1 MTAADPMMAPAIA
14 AHLAL
19 QAAVDVTP
27 IWQIWLATLI
37 VGGAGYVLAMQ
48 RPLLVLLVLPVAL
61 VVDWYFIRDLV
72 NPALSPAIY
81 AAKGQPYLVQT
92 YLAAGAALVLPLA
105 GLAAGWRRRALGA
118 GSSGSWTNF

>member
-19 QAAVDVTP
+19 QAAVDVP
-27 IWQIWLATLI
+27 AIWQIWLAALI

-61 VVDWYFIRDLV
+61 VVDWYFIHELID
-72 NPALSPAIY
+72 PSLSPAIH
-81 AAKGQPYLVQT
+81 AAKGQAYLVQT

-105 GLAAGWRRRALGA
+105 GLVAGRTRRNQQPR
-118 GSSGSWTNF
+118 SSGSWTSL